1 MYISGNYIGN
11 VNHTAIQLGSMTVKE
26 LLSITE
32 NHILNWNKDGI
43 AGTGAQGSQGDGI
56 YLPKGSTPETVPVQ
70 VNQNYIAREKELPG
84 SAGFATRC
92 NSKKGAIDLSANYW
106 NEVYPYKVIS
116 GGTYANVTVKSVCD
130 EHMNNTAKHWRLSVF
145 YFHALQQRNGQRENA
160 ERNHSDAGSGF

>member
-1 MYISGNYIGN
+1 M
-11 VNHTAIQLGSMTVKE
+11 
-26 LLSITE
+26 
-32 NHILNWNKDGI
+32 
-43 AGTGAQGSQGDGI
+43 
-56 YLPKGSTPETVPVQ
+56 
-70 VNQNYIAREKELPG
+70 NQNYIAREKELPG